1 MLALLGAVLVL
12 VLVLAVNT
20 ATLLL
25 LKAVARAREIAVRAA
40 LGASAGRLAR
50 QLVTES
56 ACLALAG
63 AGFGLAL
70 AHLLLGWL
78 RLHLPHPKT
87 WGGAFLEAESLRV
100 DGTVVVFALA
110 AALVVGCAFG
120 LLPAWHASRADLLD
134 ALKDAGAAMTGGL
147 RRRRVASGLIAAQ
160 FVLAAVLA
168 TGSGLLLRS
177 VEALHRQGPGF
188 EHASRI
194 VIGVHGGFASVKGMI
209 VRSGR
214 TPAEAE
220 HDASSSSRSL
230 LDGARAV
237 PHAPCSTGHRRCPAC
252 SA

>member
-25 LKAVARAREIAVRAA
+25 LKAMARAREIAVRAA

-134 ALKDAGAAMTGGL
+134 ALKDAGPAMTGGL

-214 TPAEAE
+214 THSGGRARRSRAAR
-220 HDASSSSRSL
+220 HSGWRASSS
-230 LDGARAV
+230 A
-237 PHAPCSTGHRRCPAC
+237 APSWSGPRHCPAR